1 MRFELELWHV
11 ISLAGML
18 LGAYAAIAWRLLA
31 VYTQRTDERFAGLI
45 DSANTR
51 FDQVARQI
59 DSLAAQEEKR
69 GDQVLQLEREL
80 AGLRLEMMRDF
91 TRRED
96 HNQAIASIR
105 ISLDNMSLR
114 IEKALSTGGRLDV

>member
-11 ISLAGML
+11 ITLIGML
-18 LGAYAAIAWRLLA
+18 LGAYAGIAWRLLD
-31 VYTQRTDERFAGLI
+31 VYTRRTDERFATVIQGV
-45 DSANTR
+45 DQR
-51 FDQVARQI
+51 FDQIGKQI
-59 DSLAAQEEKR
+59 DGLAQLEAKR

-80 AGLRLEMMRDF
+80 AALRLEMMRDF

-105 ISLDNMSLR
+105 IALDNMSLR
-114 IEKALSTGGRLDV
+114 IEKAMSNGGRLDV